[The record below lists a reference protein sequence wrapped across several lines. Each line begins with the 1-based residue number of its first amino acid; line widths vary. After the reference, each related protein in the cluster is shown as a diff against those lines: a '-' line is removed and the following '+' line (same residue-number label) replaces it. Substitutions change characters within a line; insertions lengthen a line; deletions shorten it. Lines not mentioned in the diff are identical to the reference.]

1 MLHPHR
7 GHRRYA
13 LRDGQIVVPN
23 FHRLLLPGFPAA
35 EIADHVFVDWN
46 LPQFSPSSVVACF
59 EAGRAPMQFCE
70 FSYPSLDGVCIE
82 RLETP
87 QTAPFPDCEA
97 GRVSIGTVWV
107 LVGVFIWLEHL
118 GLPLAAA
125 TLVHTSSNEIVG
137 NLIGGNL
144 EHPHKRVKLPL
155 CVGEPALEP
164 PL

>member
-1 MLHPHR
+1 MFQLKTHYPPRWCARQSVDPAWYSAVCVLHPHR

-59 EAGRAPMQFCE
+59 GAGRAPMQFCE

-87 QTAPFPDCEA
+87 PTTPFPDCEA
-97 GRVSIGTVWV
+97 GRASIGTVWV

-118 GLPLAAA
+118 GLPHSFTRLR
-125 TLVHTSSNEIVG
+125 T
-137 NLIGGNL
+137 
-144 EHPHKRVKLPL
+144 KL
-155 CVGEPALEP
+155 
-164 PL
+164 